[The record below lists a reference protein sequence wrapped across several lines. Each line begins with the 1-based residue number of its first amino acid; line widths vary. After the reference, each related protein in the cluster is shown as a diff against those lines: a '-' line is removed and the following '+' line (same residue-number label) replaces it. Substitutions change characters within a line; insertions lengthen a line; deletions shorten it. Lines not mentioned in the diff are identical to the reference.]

1 MEKPTFRAWL
11 SQLEQLSPSQWE
23 QLHARIEQE
32 DACTVDRL
40 LEAHPPTQCPHCGAA
55 HLIRW
60 GSAHGLPRY
69 RCRAC
74 GRTSN
79 TLTGS
84 PLAHLRQRSRW
95 LRFAQALI
103 EGVTIRQAA
112 VQCAIHKNTALRWR
126 RRFLEAPALHQAS
139 QVHGI
144 VEADETF
151 FLKSLKGQRHL
162 PRPPRKRGGVGR
174 TRGAGPDHAPVLVV
188 RDRSGAMV
196 DVILEKLDASHVR
209 QALKPLVDPEAVL
222 CTDGAAVYRAFAKA
236 TGIVHQ
242 TLPIRGPRVRG
253 PFHIQHVNAYDSRL
267 KNWMR
272 RFHGVATRYLN
283 QYLGWR
289 RLLER
294 YRKAITPQTCL
305 LEAWGYQ
312 HLTGT

>member
-1 MEKPTFRAWL
+1 MDTPTFHAWL
-11 SQLEQLSPSQWE
+11 EQLERLSPSQWE
-23 QLHARIEQE
+23 QLHTRVEQA
-32 DACTVDRL
+32 DTCTVDRL
-40 LEAHPPTQCPHCGAA
+40 LEAHPPTRCPHCETA

-69 RCRAC
+69 RCTAC
-74 GRTSN
+74 GRTCN
-79 TLTGS
+79 ALTGS

-112 VQCAIHKNTALRWR
+112 SQCVIDKNTALRWR
-126 RRFLEAPALHQAS
+126 RRFLEAPALRQAA
-139 QVHGI
+139 QAHGI

-151 FLKSLKGQRHL
+151 FLKSLKGQHPL

-174 TRGAGPDHAPVLVV
+174 TRGTGSDHVPVLVV
-188 RDRSGAMV
+188 RDRSGAMI
-196 DVILEKLDASHVR
+196 DVILEKLDASHVCR
-209 QALKPLVDPEAVL
+209 ALKPLVDPEAVL
-222 CTDGAAVYRAFAKA
+222 CTDGAAVYSTFAKT
-236 TGIVHQ
+236 TGIAHQ
-242 TLPIRGPRVRG
+242 VLPTRGPRVRG

-272 RFHGVATRYLN
+272 RFHGVATRYLD

-294 YRKAITPQTCL
+294 YRESITPQTCL
-305 LEAWGYQ
+305 LEAWGNQ
-312 HLTGT
+312 HLTRT